1 MELTIDDA
9 LKQGIEA
16 HRSGQ
21 LQEADRLYTAIL
33 QANPKHPDANH
44 NMGVL
49 AVGVGKVES
58 ALPFFKAAIEANRT
72 VEQFWLS
79 YINALL
85 KLQRIEEAKALIGQ
99 AKDAG
104 IVTDAL
110 HQLASQLQAG
120 GIVAPTNREPSSA
133 ELQSLVTRYN
143 AGELEGVLKDAHVL
157 LKQFPTS
164 FTLLNL
170 IGAVNFGLKRLDDAI
185 VYYKKAIN
193 IKPDAAGVY
202 NNVAVLFKKI
212 GEFQKA
218 KGAYERA
225 LQQNPNF
232 AEA

>member
-1 MELTIDDA
+1 MELSIDQA
-9 LKQGIEA
+9 LKNGVEA
-16 HRSGQ
+16 HTAGN
-21 LQEADRLYTAIL
+21 LTDADRFYTAIL
-33 QANPKHPDANH
+33 KVQPTHPDANH

-49 AVGVGKVES
+49 AVGVGKVEA

-79 YINALL
+79 YINALVR
-85 KLQRIEEAKALIGQ
+85 LQRIEEAKALIGQ

-110 HQLASQLQAG
+110 NQLASQLQAG
-120 GIVAPTNREPSSA
+120 SIVAPKNREPSSA

-143 AGELEGVLKDAHVL
+143 AGELEGALKDAHVL
-157 LKQFPTS
+157 LKQFPAS

-193 IKPDAAGVY
+193 IKR
-202 NNVAVLFKKI
+202 LLK
-212 GEFQKA
+212 
-218 KGAYERA
+218 
-225 LQQNPNF
+225 
-232 AEA
+232 